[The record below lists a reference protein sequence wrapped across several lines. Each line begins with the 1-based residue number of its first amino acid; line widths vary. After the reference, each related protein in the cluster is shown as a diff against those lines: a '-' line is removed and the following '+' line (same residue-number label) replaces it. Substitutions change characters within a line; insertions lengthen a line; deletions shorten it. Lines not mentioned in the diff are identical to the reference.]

1 MFEPEIESTKLRLA
15 ELLLPPG
22 GGSLHLVNI
31 LDNPSLDRAYKEFFR
46 AEVEWML
53 YQDRIQRQTNL
64 PIESSDPLFRS
75 VWEQVEHY
83 VRQHA
88 RFDRRAALSLMD
100 TAVKS
105 ILNYRVRPRVSL
117 KWFVY
122 RGEPTKPVCEI
133 VLRMQYF
140 ADYPYFR
147 AGFAQWLEERE
158 LAPESMHIM
167 PMFEFERLIKQLDDD
182 FILDLSTSEFL
193 DLLDPIF
200 SFFNDA
206 ATPAAVQAI
215 PIEALIV
222 FLDDKDIQV
231 IAQKFERMLYHDGV
245 RNVTR
250 DMILRVVEQVLQELE
265 LQDQANGD
273 VQITESVT
281 IPSTEEELAGDTIVL
296 EQSTAPIDITHEAIH
311 TTVDDR
317 EPHQDA
323 TAEPPLT
330 SEEAVTQELFDSSP
344 QPSEE
349 QHSEPTV
356 QMLVPSGGPIESQ
369 ELLAD
374 VHQGVQPTLE
384 THDNV
389 VDDAVA
395 HVQAHEDSA
404 VHHPDDANTNPPN
417 ANDDVDSTL
426 LKELEA
432 MLAMGSQQDETFQTS
447 TSEERSALEREFQLP
462 SDDNANASLPDDSVA
477 HGEEEN
483 LEPNPIQKPVAKPTE
498 GEQQATHVFEGAY
511 TEVSTIKRTPS
522 DALLERGIQQ
532 VRVSVKPQ
540 HQELRP
546 LREFLSEVRIDQ
558 IRSKLCEGIEERM
571 DELLNRLEQALT
583 MRTAMNE
590 LDRYLAE
597 FQLDPKS
604 KAAQELRMAL
614 VKRFTFK
621 ES

>member
-22 GGSLHLVNI
+22 GGGFHLVNI

-46 AEVEWML
+46 AEVEWIL
-53 YQDRIQRQTNL
+53 YQDRIRRQTNL
-64 PIESSDPLFRS
+64 PIESGDPLFQR
-75 VWEQVEHY
+75 VWEQVEYY

-88 RFDRRAALSLMD
+88 RFDRRAALSLIDM
-100 TAVKS
+100 AVKS
-105 ILNYRVRPRVSL
+105 LLNYRVRPRVSL

-158 LAPESMHIM
+158 LTPESTHIM

-182 FILDLSTSEFL
+182 FILDLSTSEFI

-200 SFFNDA
+200 SFFNDD
-206 ATPAAVQAI
+206 ATPVALQAI

-265 LQDQANGD
+265 LQDRANVE
-273 VQITESVT
+273 VQHTDSISE
-281 IPSTEEELAGDTIVL
+281 PSAEEESTGDTVVL
-296 EQSTAPIDITHEAIH
+296 EQSTNPTDETYEVIQ
-311 TTVDDR
+311 TTGDVR
-317 EPHQDA
+317 EQHQDA
-323 TAEPPLT
+323 TIEPALT
-330 SEEAVTQELFDSSP
+330 GEKVVPQKLIDSHSR
-344 QPSEE
+344 PSEE
-349 QHSEPTV
+349 LYSEPMV
-356 QMLVPSGGPIESQ
+356 QMHVSSDGPIESD

-374 VHQGVQPTLE
+374 VHRGVQSALE
-384 THDNV
+384 SPDDV
-389 VDDAVA
+389 ADDAVT
-395 HVQAHEDSA
+395 HVQAHEASA
-404 VHHPDDANTNPPN
+404 MHHPDDANTNPPIT
-417 ANDDVDSTL
+417 NDDIDSTL
-426 LKELEA
+426 LEELEA
-432 MLAMGSQQDETFQTS
+432 MLAIGSQHDETFLTS
-447 TSEERSALEREFQLP
+447 TSEERSALEREFQLS
-462 SDDNANASLPDDSVA
+462 SDDNANASLTDGSVA

-483 LEPNPIQKPVAKPTE
+483 LETNPIETAATERTE
-498 GEQQATHVFEGAY
+498 GEQQVTHVFEEES
-511 TEVSTIKRTPS
+511 TDVSTMKHSPG

-540 HQELRP
+540 QQELRP
-546 LREFLSEVRIDQ
+546 LREFLSDEVIDQ
-558 IRSKLCEGIEERM
+558 VCSKLCQGIEERM
-571 DELLNRLEQALT
+571 DELLNRLEQAPT
-583 MRTAMNE
+583 MRTALNE
-590 LDRYLAE
+590 LDRYLVE
-597 FQLDPKS
+597 FHLDPKS
-604 KAAQELRMAL
+604 RAAQELRMAL